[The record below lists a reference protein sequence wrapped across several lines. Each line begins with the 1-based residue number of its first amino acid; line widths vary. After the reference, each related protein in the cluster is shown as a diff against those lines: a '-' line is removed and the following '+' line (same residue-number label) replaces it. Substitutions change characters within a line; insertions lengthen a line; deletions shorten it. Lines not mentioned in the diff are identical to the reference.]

1 MSWTDIFPLL
11 DEEMMDAYR
20 AGVTEEEKGEFEEW
34 FGVKGKEGGR
44 FVHARAGETP
54 ALLATS

>member
-1 MSWTDIFPLL
+1 
-11 DEEMMDAYR
+11 MDAYR